1 MCGGIKYFIMAVS
14 SRTIIT
20 VLFLLASL
28 VLLISFRNLATPLI
42 LGLIVT
48 IIINPFYQSLRKLF
62 KKHDSLS
69 AVTTT
74 LLIFILLTGPAIL
87 LVFLALNELT
97 VALSQFLGFIDRT
110 GFNVSSTGV
119 FLSLLEELG
128 VDTETILVSY
138 IIPFLN
144 QVGSAASK
152 FFVAFFSNLPKILL
166 DFFLMLA
173 AIFFFLKDGQKIKKF
188 FFSVIPLTENESNH
202 LSETFS
208 GVILG
213 VFWGQFLTAIAQGLL
228 GGLGFYLFG
237 LGAPVF
243 WGVIMT
249 FFSLIPF
256 IGPMIV
262 YLPTTLYLFISGQPL
277 LAIFLFLSYN
287 LFVVSSVDNVIK
299 PLVIGSRIKIH
310 PALIFFSLIG
320 CMRFFGVLGII
331 YGPLIM
337 AMFLLLSDLYLEK
350 TKQQSLF
357 EHK

>member
-1 MCGGIKYFIMAVS
+1 MHNFMRGGIKYLIMAVS

-20 VLFLLASL
+20 ILFLLTSL
-28 VLLISFRNLATPLI
+28 ILLISFRNLATPLI
-42 LGLIVT
+42 LGLIVA
-48 IIINPFYQSLRKLF
+48 IIINPLYQSLRKFF

-69 AVTTT
+69 AVTAT
-74 LLIFILLTGPAIL
+74 LLIFILLTAPAIL

-97 VALSQFLGFIDRT
+97 VVLSQFLNFIDRT
-110 GFNVSSTGV
+110 GFNVNSTGIL
-119 FLSLLEELG
+119 LSLLEELG
-128 VDTETILVSY
+128 VDTKTILVSY
-138 IIPFLN
+138 VIPFLN
-144 QVGSAASK
+144 QIGSAASK
-152 FFVAFFSNLPKILL
+152 FFVAFFSNLPRILL

-173 AIFFFLKDGQKIKKF
+173 AIFFFLKDGQKIKRF
-188 FFSVIPLTENESNH
+188 FFSIISLTESESNH

-243 WGVIMT
+243 WGIIMT

-262 YLPTTLYLFISGQPL
+262 YLPATLYLFISGQPL
-277 LAIFLFLSYN
+277 LAILLFLSYN
-287 LFVVSSVDNVIK
+287 FFVVSSVDNVIK

-310 PALIFFSLIG
+310 PALVFFALIG
-320 CMRFFGVLGII
+320 GLRFFGILGII

-350 TKQQSLF
+350 TRQ
-357 EHK
+357 

>member
-1 MCGGIKYFIMAVS
+1 MAVS

-20 VLFLLASL
+20 GLFLLVSL
-28 VLLISFRNLATPLI
+28 VLLISFRNLATSLI
-42 LGLIVT
+42 LGLITAV
-48 IIINPFYQSLRKLF
+48 IINPFYQNIRKVF
-62 KKHDSLS
+62 KKHESLS
-69 AVTTT
+69 AALAT

-87 LVFLALNELT
+87 LVFLVLNELT
-97 VALSQFLGFIDRT
+97 LALSQFLYFIDQT
-110 GFNVSSTGV
+110 GFDLSSTGI
-119 FLSLLEELG
+119 FLSLLEQFG
-128 VDTETILVSY
+128 VDTKTFLVSY
-138 IIPFLN
+138 IVPFLN
-144 QVGSAASK
+144 QAGSAASK
-152 FFVAFFSNLPKILL
+152 VFVAFFTNLPKILL

-173 AIFFFLKDGQKIKKF
+173 AVFFFLKDGKKIKEF
-188 FFSVIPLTENESNH
+188 FFNVIPLSENESNH
-202 LSETFS
+202 LTETFN

-213 VFWGQFLTAIAQGLL
+213 IFWGQFLTAIVQGFL

-237 LGAPVF
+237 LTAPVF
-243 WGVIMT
+243 WGVLMA

-262 YLPTTLYLFISGQPL
+262 YLPATLYFFVSGQPL
-277 LAIFLFLSYN
+277 PATLLFLSYN

-310 PALIFFSLIG
+310 PALIFFALIG
-320 CMRFFGVLGII
+320 GLRFFGPLGII

-357 EHK
+357 DHDKSR